1 MDYPIL
7 ETQEVTSE
15 QCKAM
20 FSECMTVDDVSK
32 VLESF
37 AALRGTGAV
46 EMLEQCKR
54 DIMQVYRSQND

>member
-1 MDYPIL
+1 MEHPIL

-20 FSECMTVDDVSK
+20 FSECMTVNDVDK

-46 EMLEQCKR
+46 EMLEQAKR
-54 DIMQVYRSQND
+54 DILMKR

>member
-7 ETQEVTSE
+7 ETPEVTSE

-46 EMLEQCKR
+46 EMLEQAKR
-54 DIMQVYRSQND
+54 DILMKR

>member
-46 EMLEQCKR
+46 EMLEQAKR
-54 DIMQVYRSQND
+54 DILMKR

>member
-1 MDYPIL
+1 MDYPIF

-46 EMLEQCKR
+46 EMLEQAKR
-54 DIMQVYRSQND
+54 DILMKR

>member
-37 AALRGTGAV
+37 AALRGTGVV
-46 EMLEQCKR
+46 EMLEQAKR
-54 DIMQVYRSQND
+54 DILMKR

>member
-7 ETQEVTSE
+7 EAQEVTSE

-46 EMLEQCKR
+46 EMLEQAKR
-54 DIMQVYRSQND
+54 DILMKR